1 MNLLLKYFLAL
12 ATLFENRY
20 LRGNSSRKLPY
31 PQKLKRAY
39 IVSSFLLLLSAWA
52 GTVQPVRAEGS
63 KELTSNGGNR
73 AFLLYHSNA
82 NSRPTIGSIPLRTT
96 IKVYVN
102 AGETINLGSSAAG
115 IASGV
120 INYRS
125 PTGTAGSC
133 PAPGAGNI
141 GKILNRTQELAGP
154 LPSSG
159 GYNPCIITSAQT
171 LVAGSGIW
179 EIDFVS
185 PNPAVDNNPTGLSA
199 NANWTQAT
207 NVGWVAA
214 WDITVRDSSG
224 TAIPGRVYSN
234 SLALRMPPGG
244 ASFSPLLRVVTRDGY
259 QYLVNPRNLDPFT
272 FVFFS
277 NNNGFKSSVTDAPLY
292 RSVLFPG
299 GTGLESGVSVHNP
312 NAADIGNNVT
322 NKVFFNAPN
331 IDLPSSATSASG
343 TTWLIENPIPPTPTN
358 FQFTGIEG
366 TVGQAGTSPLGGN
379 LSFDSNVTGRFLI
392 TLDLNRDGIYGNSN
406 DRILSGLAS
415 PGSNSI
421 YWDGKD
427 ATGVVVA
434 AGLIPYG
441 SRIQL
446 YAGEIHFPLLDA
458 EGNPGGITIQRLN
471 NPVPPTTPN
480 PDPYGVYFDNVQ
492 VGGASAIN
500 GVNSS
505 GGVNPWTSSFGDNK
519 GIDTWTYY
527 PSQSLELVNGV
538 TIRQADL
545 AITKTDN
552 RTTIP
557 AGSQTTYT
565 ITVTNNGPSNITGAQ
580 VIDTILA
587 TLTNVT
593 WTCAITTGTGACGA
607 ASGSG
612 NSINTTVDL
621 NNGAVATYTV
631 TAIVSPTAL
640 GTLANTAQ
648 VLRSNDVTDPTDPN
662 KTGAGNNSATD
673 TTTITAPTTHDIS
686 GTLYQDSNGDN
697 DFDSG
702 EPTLPINITV
712 RLLDSSGAN
721 TIAIVN
727 TNASG
732 QYTFTGVTNGNYKI
746 QVDTSDTDIP
756 GGYTL
761 GTTNNLAVTVFGSS
775 ITNQNFGFDQ
785 PVLSNPNVL
794 LVKRI
799 TVINVA
805 SFTDFIDGVNNISS
819 PNYVPTPHDT
829 DDNNGRWPSNY
840 LQGLLNGGT
849 VLPQDEIEYT
859 IYFLSAGDA
868 TAPKVLICDR
878 IPENVTFIPTAF
890 NSFATKNSSGLSGGD
905 RGIIWQYNGN
915 TESLSN
921 IQDGD
926 VAQYFPAGVEP
937 STVYNDPNNP
947 SKKVVD
953 CGGANTNGAI
963 VVNLGDL
970 PNATGSGIPATSYGF
985 IRFRGWVK

>member
-1 MNLLLKYFLAL
+1 MDLLLKYFLAL
-12 ATLFENRY
+12 ATFFESQY
-20 LRGNSSRKLPY
+20 FRGNFSKKPPY
-31 PQKLKRAY
+31 PQKRKRAY
-39 IVSSFLLLLSAWA
+39 LAGSFLFLLGVW
-52 GTVQPVRAEGS
+52 GYTVQPVRAEGS

-96 IKVYVN
+96 IKAYVN

-115 IASGV
+115 IGSGV

-125 PTGTAGSC
+125 PIGTTGSC

-141 GKILNRTQELAGP
+141 GKILNRTQEVAGP
-154 LPSSG
+154 LPNSG
-159 GYNPCIITSAQT
+159 GYSPCIITSAET
-171 LVAGSGIW
+171 LAAGSGIW

-199 NANWTQAT
+199 SASWTQAS

-214 WDITVRDSSG
+214 WDVTVRNSSG

-234 SLALRMPPGG
+234 SLALRMPPSG

-277 NNNGFKSSVTDAPLY
+277 NNNGFKSSATNVPLY

-299 GTGLESGVSVHNP
+299 GTGLEAGVSVHDP

-322 NKVFFNAPN
+322 NKVFFNSPN
-331 IDLPSSATSASG
+331 PDLPSSAISASG
-343 TTWLIENPIPPTPTN
+343 TTWLIQNPIPPTPTN
-358 FQFTGIEG
+358 FQFTGVEG

-379 LSFDSNVTGRFLI
+379 FNFNSNVTGRFFI

-415 PGSNSI
+415 FGSNTI

-427 ATGVVVA
+427 AAGVVVA

-441 SRIQL
+441 STIQL

-471 NPVPPTTPN
+471 NPVPSTNPN
-480 PDPYGVYFDNVQ
+480 PDPYGVYFNNTSI
-492 VGGASAIN
+492 GGSSAVN

-505 GGVNPWTSSFGDNK
+505 GGANSWTSSFGDNK

-565 ITVTNNGPSNITGAQ
+565 ITVTNNGPNNITGAQ
-580 VIDTILA
+580 VIDTIPA

-612 NSINTTVDL
+612 NSMNTTVDL

-631 TAIVSPTAL
+631 TAIVSPTAS
-640 GTLANTAQ
+640 GTIANTAQ
-648 VLRSNDVTDPTDPN
+648 VLRSNDVTDPTDIN

-673 TTTITAPTTHDIS
+673 TTTITVPTTYNIS
-686 GTLYQDSNGDN
+686 GTLYEDTDGGN
-697 DFDSG
+697 DLDAT
-702 EPTLPINITV
+702 EPKLPANITV
-712 RLLDSSGAN
+712 KLLDSTGTT
-721 TIAIVN
+721 TIQTTT

-756 GGYTL
+756 AGFTL
-761 GTTNNLAVTVFGSS
+761 GTPNDLAVTVSGSS
-775 ITNQNFGFDQ
+775 LTNQNFGFDK
-785 PVLSNPNVL
+785 PVSSNPNVL

-799 TVINVA
+799 TAINES
-805 SFTDFIDGVNNISS
+805 SFTDLIDGVDNSNS

-829 DDNNGRWPSNY
+829 DDNNPKWRSNY
-840 LQGLLNGGT
+840 LQGLINGGT
-849 VLPQDEIEYT
+849 VRPNDEVEYT
-859 IYFLSAGDA
+859 VYFLSAGDA
-868 TAPKVLICDR
+868 TAPKVLMCDR
-878 IPENVTFIPTAF
+878 IPNNVSFIPTAF
-890 NSFATKNSSGLSGGD
+890 NSFPSKNSTGLQNTD
-905 RGIIWQYNGN
+905 RGILWQYNGYI
-915 TESLSN
+915 ESLSN
-921 IQDGD
+921 IKDGD
-926 VAQYFPAGVEP
+926 FAQYFPPGEDP
-937 STVYNDPNNP
+937 KTVYP
-947 SKKVVD
+947 SVN
-953 CGGANTNGAI
+953 CSGANTNGAI
-963 VVNLGDL
+963 VVNLRDL
-970 PNATGSGIPATSYGF
+970 PNATAPGTPTNSYGF
-985 IRFRGWVK
+985 IRFWGRVK